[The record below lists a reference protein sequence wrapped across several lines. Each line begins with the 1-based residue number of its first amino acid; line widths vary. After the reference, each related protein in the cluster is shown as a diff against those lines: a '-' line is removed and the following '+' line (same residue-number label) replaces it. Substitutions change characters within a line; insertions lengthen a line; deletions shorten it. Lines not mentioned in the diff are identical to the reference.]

1 MQDPYKAPVTSS
13 DNQTLSQRFLKL
25 PIAVWSIG
33 YALQFALFAG
43 LMESLYSNRVFFN
56 SSSDDLK
63 LQLFGCAVVLC
74 GLISVLAILLMM
86 KNLTAASRFWLAMG
100 SIVLF
105 GVTWF
110 GFWIC
115 VLIKAYSGMGQI
127 R

>member
-1 MQDPYKAPVTSS
+1 MLEPYKAPLASS
-13 DNQTLSQRFLKL
+13 ADQPLSQRFRKL
-25 PIAVWSIG
+25 PIAVWLIG

-43 LMESLYSNRVFFN
+43 LIESMNSNRVFFN
-56 SSSDDLK
+56 SRSDDLK
-63 LQLFGCAVVLC
+63 LQLFGCAIVLC

-86 KNLTAASRFWLAMG
+86 KNLTSESRFWLATG